1 MKTPDEIKKGLEC
14 CTSGICQNDACPYN
28 SIKTMGACTELLMMD
43 ALTHIH
49 HLEAE
54 NIELE
59 KHIGEI
65 IERAQEWISI
75 EDELPAEDDT
85 YLICL
90 EDGYV
95 ATAYFEDGEF
105 DLWADATDVAYWMP
119 LPKAPVVKKD
129 ETAEMPG
136 ML

>member
-28 SIKTMGACTELLMMD
+28 SIKTMGACAKLLMMD

-54 NIELE
+54 NIE
-59 KHIGEI
+59 KV
-65 IERAQEWISI
+65 QEWISI
-75 EDELPAEDDT
+75 EDELPAEDGT

-119 LPKAPVVKKD
+119 LPKAPEVKKD